1 MQTAILDKVTL
12 PYIKKGSKGVGVSML
27 QTMLGTKVTGT
38 FNDDDVKAFK
48 TFQKNTKQSQDGICG
63 ENGWKAVAAH
73 ILANTK

>member
-1 MQTAILDKVTL
+1 MQTAVLDKVTL
-12 PYIKKGSKGVGVSML
+12 PYIKKSSKGVGVSML

-48 TFQKNTKQSQDGICG
+48 AFQKNTKQSQDGICG

-73 ILANTK
+73 MLANTK